1 MLLRLNILN
10 LYGDYD
16 RFKAKAISNSMT
28 LSFCTGEPMCM
39 SWIDMYN
46 QYVKGY
52 EKMNEFYNDYVNKMK
67 MLNELFDEASRNI
80 SRMNE
85 LYRDLV
91 KVNENMYNLH
101 RQYLDHFQKLNQ
113 QWVESL
119 WGPFLAKVQVQEKK
133 EIKTTQ
139 EEKKE

>member
-1 MLLRLNILN
+1 
-10 LYGDYD
+10 
-16 RFKAKAISNSMT
+16 MT
-28 LSFCTGEPMCM
+28 LSFCTGESMCM

-52 EKMNEFYNDYVNKMK
+52 EKMNEFYSDYVNKMK
-67 MLNELFDEASRNI
+67 MLNELFEQASRNI
-80 SRMNE
+80 SKMNE

-91 KVNENMYNLH
+91 KVNENMYNLYKE
-101 RQYLDHFQKLNQ
+101 YLEHFQKLNQ

-119 WGPFLAKVQVQEKK
+119 WGPFLAKVQAQEKI
-133 EIKTTQ
+133 EIEATQ